1 MWRHRVGL
9 AVHCQVVCVCVFIA
23 GYLNDWK
30 NTPFILY
37 FKRYFPFRHLDPAVV
52 VHLLRSG
59 APQCPIMP
67 LPATAAA
74 AADSAMSSVR
84 EKVSSA
90 LSSTSDGDGRESVL
104 CVPTISYD
112 EIS

>member
-1 MWRHRVGL
+1 
-9 AVHCQVVCVCVFIA
+9 VCVFIA

-59 APQCPIMP
+59 APQSPIMP
-67 LPATAAA
+67 LPATG
-74 AADSAMSSVR
+74 AADSAMSSAR